1 MLRILASR
9 IVRQRGIT
17 SKRLIRHTN
26 LVPSKLSQIQERAF
40 TKGLPCHGR
49 PRQYEDHSRYPR
61 PRSTRPHRPEHIA
74 NEALMDQIN
83 GIPEDNGADI
93 LEKIKITDEEISKIY
108 DSVMDADRRRE
119 RDEQSLRHRSRE
131 QHLQMRRSAREKLR
145 GESDIDDASSASE
158 KSKSDADSKKTKDE
172 RSSNLESGLITEKT
186 MEDMVFVDT
195 RTIREMEEGRLELIA
210 SSENLQ
216 VERLKERIK
225 DARNIGNSSEAS
237 DKGLEVSELDKK
249 ASDLLADLSPK
260 LTLAEFNHVI
270 FANMVAG
277 RIDEAVAAYNLI
289 EEAGLKPDQTTFANL
304 TLAHAKAGDLPAAIS
319 MFKQLEDYGLE
330 PTLYSYGTLIKA
342 YAEFDRVDDA
352 FRVYEAMKARE
363 VWPNLPVYNNLI
375 VACLKIGDYKR
386 AWGVFEHLRYT
397 IAKPD
402 EISFSIMI
410 HTCAK
415 NGEVEKAMNLF
426 EEMISNNLTL
436 SDVTFNSLIHACAMR
451 PDYFDEGFRMLQLME
466 AQGFQPDF
474 YTYNTL
480 IYACARKKNLGLA
493 RSLFKDMLE
502 RSMDPSKQGLLKIDP
517 VTITNM
523 MWAYS
528 GYLYNTKTCSWK
540 MAQKHETLAM
550 DVLHAIKAQEENSAE
565 KAHESL
571 AKTFSGSS
579 ILKPSHSAS
588 FAKLIEAQERAA
600 RATRE
605 IIDGKSKKLPKEIR
619 DKQNLDLI
627 NVLMPEKVPE
637 LHNSVGSE
645 ARRVMR
651 FYVDAL
657 GGQVN
662 VQLLNAYIS
671 AMICNGRYRDAWHAI
686 LHDFKKHDIPKDG
699 WTFQR
704 MIRLCART
712 RDVPTAW
719 RAWDEFK
726 AWRADVE
733 TALKTPGHEKLKRS
747 RTAVYKTTSPDLAAG
762 NSSLTNVSGQNGDE
776 EAMNRSSR
784 EMLAL
789 AEGMEF
795 PGENALPGV
804 IAGGG
809 LAVLPSDR
817 EIARRKI
824 GCDMKTEHATYI
836 EMITLLGSCGDFR
849 SAVNLIREEK
859 TSILEHQHRPTMED
873 VNSLYQNA
881 VVAGDKHSALDIRNL
896 CMQKPI
902 HSARRALHRK
912 WGTSFSWDL
921 TDPQRK
927 SLSRRFPEEFRPR
940 KAPFKDGEQV
950 SLSRK

>member
-1 MLRILASR
+1 
-9 IVRQRGIT
+9 
-17 SKRLIRHTN
+17 
-26 LVPSKLSQIQERAF
+26 
-40 TKGLPCHGR
+40 
-49 PRQYEDHSRYPR
+49 
-61 PRSTRPHRPEHIA
+61 
-74 NEALMDQIN
+74 MDEIN
-83 GIPEDNGADI
+83 GVPEEDGSNI
-93 LEKIKITDEEISKIY
+93 LEKIKVTDNEISKIY
-108 DSVMDADRRRE
+108 DSIMDAGRRRE

-131 QHLQMRRSAREKLR
+131 QYLEMRRNAREKLR
-145 GESDIDDASSASE
+145 GESDTKVSSGE
-158 KSKSDADSKKTKDE
+158 GEKTKE
-172 RSSNLESGLITEKT
+172 EQQAGPKGGLITEKT
-186 MEDMVFVDT
+186 MEEMVFVDT
-195 RTIREMEEGRLELIA
+195 RTFREMEESRLELIA

-216 VERLKERIK
+216 VERLKEKIQEAREINSRAAEWALGE
-225 DARNIGNSSEAS
+225 DADATE
-237 DKGLEVSELDKK
+237 LEKK
-249 ASDLLADLSPK
+249 AGELLADVSPQ

-270 FANMVAG
+270 FANTVAG
-277 RIDEAVAAYNLI
+277 RIDEAMAAYELI

-304 TLAHAKAGDLPAAIS
+304 TLAHAKAGDLTTAIS
-319 MFKQLEDYGLE
+319 MFKRLDEHGLE

-363 VWPNLPVYNNLI
+363 VWPNLPVYNSLI

-410 HTCAK
+410 HACAK

-426 EEMISNNLTL
+426 EEMVSNKLVL

-451 PDYFDEGFRMLQLME
+451 PDYFDEGFRILQLME

-480 IYACARKKNLGLA
+480 IYACARKRNLGLA

-502 RSMDPSKQGLLKIDP
+502 KSMDPSKQGLLKIDS

-523 MWAYS
+523 MWAYA
-528 GYLYNTKTCSWK
+528 GYIYYTKTCSWR
-540 MAQKHETLAM
+540 MAQKYETLAM
-550 DVLHAIKAQEENSAE
+550 DVFRSIKAQDGSADNAQNPPE
-565 KAHESL
+565 TLFAALSKQ
-571 AKTFSGSS
+571 
-579 ILKPSHSAS
+579 KPTNRAS
-588 FAKLIEAQERAA
+588 FEKLIEAQEKAA

-605 IIDGKSKKLPKEIR
+605 VMDGKSKGLPKEVR
-619 DKQNLDLI
+619 DEQNLNLI

-637 LHNSVGSE
+637 LHNSIGSE

-651 FYVDAL
+651 FYVDVL
-657 GGQVN
+657 GGEVN
-662 VQLLNAYIS
+662 ALLLNAYIS
-671 AMICNGRYRDAWHAI
+671 AMICNGRYQDAWYCI
-686 LHDFKKHDIPKDG
+686 LHDFNKYAIPKDG

-704 MIRLCART
+704 IIRLCART

-733 TALKTPGHEKLKRS
+733 AALKTPGHEGLKKS
-747 RTAVYKTTSPDLAAG
+747 RTAVYKTMPDRTAD
-762 NSSLTNVSGQNGDE
+762 SLTSVSGQSGDE
-776 EAMNRSSR
+776 EAMNRASR

-789 AEGMEF
+789 AEGLEF
-795 PGENALPGV
+795 PGESALPEV
-804 IAGGG
+804 VAGGG

-817 EIARRKI
+817 EVARRKI

-836 EMITLLGSCGDFR
+836 EMITLLGSCSDFR
-849 SAVNLIREEK
+849 SAINLIREEK
-859 TSILEHQHRPTMED
+859 TGILEHQHNPTMED

-881 VVAGDKHSALDIRNL
+881 MLAGDKHSALDIRNL
-896 CMQKPI
+896 CMQKPL

>member
-1 MLRILASR
+1 MLRFAASR
-9 IVRQRGIT
+9 LAKQHFVASAG
-17 SKRLIRHTN
+17 LIRHAAAAASRLT
-26 LVPSKLSQIQERAF
+26 QIQKRTF
-40 TKGLPCHGR
+40 TQGLLCQGR
-49 PRQYEDHSRYPR
+49 PRQFEDHSRYPR
-61 PRSTRPHRPEHIA
+61 PRSTRPHRPEQLA
-74 NEALMDQIN
+74 NEVLMDQMSSA
-83 GIPEDNGADI
+83 PEDGGNL
-93 LEKIKITDEEISKIY
+93 LEKIKVTDEEIGKIY
-108 DSVMDADRRRE
+108 DSIMDTGRRRE

-131 QHLQMRRSAREKLR
+131 QYIEMRRDARKKLR
-145 GESDIDDASSASE
+145 DGSDTDGAPGTTE
-158 KSKSDADSKKTKDE
+158 KTKDNASGAE
-172 RSSNLESGLITEKT
+172 AGQGRSTGIASGIITEKT

-195 RTIREMEEGRLELIA
+195 RTIREMEESRLGLIA
-210 SSENLQ
+210 TSKNLQ
-216 VERLKERIK
+216 VERLKERIQDTREIDNHLEALNN
-225 DARNIGNSSEAS
+225 DAEAA
-237 DKGLEVSELDKK
+237 GLDKK
-249 ASDLLADLSPK
+249 AGKLLADVSPR
-260 LTLAEFNHVI
+260 LTVAEFNHVI

-277 RIDEAVAAYNLI
+277 RIDEAVAAYDLI

-304 TLAHAKAGDLPAAIS
+304 TLAHAKAGDLTAAIS
-319 MFKQLEDYGLE
+319 MFKQLEKHDLE

-363 VWPNLPVYNNLI
+363 MWPNLPVYNNLI
-375 VACLKIGDYKR
+375 VACLRIGDYKR

-410 HTCAK
+410 HACAK

-426 EEMISNNLTL
+426 EEMINNKLTL

-451 PDYFDEGFRMLQLME
+451 PDYFDESFRILQLME
-466 AQGFQPDF
+466 GQGFQPDF
-474 YTYNTL
+474 YTYGTL

-502 RSMDPSKQGLLKIDP
+502 KSMDPNKQGLLKIGP
-517 VTITNM
+517 ATITNM
-523 MWAYS
+523 MWAYA
-528 GYLYNTKTCSWK
+528 GYLYSTKTCSWR
-540 MAQKHETLAM
+540 MAQKYETLAM
-550 DVLHAIKAQEENSAE
+550 DVFR
-565 KAHESL
+565 L
-571 AKTFSGSS
+571 AKNKEEGSCDTVQDSQTDTFAAPPKS
-579 ILKPSHSAS
+579 KPKPNPSAA
-588 FAKLIEAQERAA
+588 FTRLIEAQERAA
-600 RATRE
+600 RVTRE
-605 IIDGKSKKLPKEIR
+605 IVDGKAKDLPKDAR

-627 NVLMPEKVPE
+627 NVLMPEKVPA

-645 ARRVMR
+645 ASRVMR
-651 FYVDAL
+651 FYVDVL
-657 GGQVN
+657 GGEVN
-662 VQLLNAYIS
+662 AQLLNAYLS
-671 AMICNGRYRDAWHAI
+671 AMICNGRYRDAWHTI
-686 LHDFKKHDIPKDG
+686 LYDFKKHAIPKDG

-733 TALKTPGHEKLKRS
+733 SALKTPGHEKLQRT
-747 RTAVYKTTSPDLAAG
+747 RTAVFKTTPEHRD
-762 NSSLTNVSGQNGDE
+762 NSLTSVSGESGDD
-776 EAMNRSSR
+776 EAMNRASR
-784 EMLAL
+784 EMMAL
-789 AEGMEF
+789 AEGLEL
-795 PGENALPGV
+795 PGDNALPGV

-817 EIARRKI
+817 EIARKKI
-824 GCDMKTEHATYI
+824 GCDMRTEHATYI

-849 SAVNLIREEK
+849 SAINLIREEK
-859 TSILEHQHRPTMED
+859 TGVLEHKHSPTMED

-881 VVAGDKHSALDIRNL
+881 MVAGDKHSALDIRNL
-896 CMQKPI
+896 CMQKPL

-940 KAPFKDGEQV
+940 KAPFRDGEQV
-950 SLSRK
+950 SLSKR